1 MKMLH
6 ALLVALMSL
15 PLCALGQGFLS
26 FDNGNGSSGLT
37 PVTISSALGT
47 FNAAD
52 GPGGAY
58 VGADYTASLYFLN
71 GVVTN
76 QAVFDNSSP
85 ILFAP
90 ANTLFYGTTGLAPAH
105 GPTVDG
111 AGLFQGGDPILPTTG
126 IVTAQVRAWYNG
138 GGLYTSYA
146 QALAAGQN
154 VGESIP
160 VPVLLGVGT
169 QNVPTLDGLLPFT
182 VGLVPEPSIYA
193 LLGLGGLLL
202 FHRRKTK

>member
-6 ALLVALMSL
+6 ALLVPFVSL

-90 ANTLFYGTTGLAPAH
+90 ANTLFYGITGIGPTH

-111 AGLFQGGDPILPTTG
+111 AGLFHKCWPWNLAIGIRAQGLSNTI
-126 IVTAQVRAWYNG
+126 ARRVRNIQGKSKW
-138 GGLYTSYA
+138 
-146 QALAAGQN
+146 
-154 VGESIP
+154 SI
-160 VPVLLGVGT
+160 
-169 QNVPTLDGLLPFT
+169 
-182 VGLVPEPSIYA
+182 
-193 LLGLGGLLL
+193 
-202 FHRRKTK
+202 R